1 MTIVTMRSRLSD
13 EDVRTLVKG
22 LTDEDRSA
30 AASKICLA
38 IDRAALSTDERA
50 FAEEV
55 LRIMAADASEM
66 VRRSLSVTLQNSTK
80 LPSDVAI
87 KLANDVEA
95 VALPVLMN
103 SPQLSDRD
111 LIEILRSCP
120 PSKQVAVASRGTVSQ
135 EITRVIAE
143 VGVAAAVE
151 QALSNWGAV
160 FDEAGLNTA
169 LGRFPDH
176 GGVKSA
182 MVRRA
187 ALPLSIT
194 EKLVSLVSG
203 ELFDHL
209 VNNHALPPQMAIDLA
224 VGARERATVDLIEQ
238 AARQAD
244 LPRFVQQIN
253 LHGRLSPS
261 LLMRGMC
268 IGQMSFVEHA
278 LAELSGLAHHRVWV
292 MVHDSGPLGLETL
305 FERAGLPRRLLGP
318 FRAAVDVYHEMS
330 RDGADRDAATF
341 RTRMVER
348 VLTLFQHVPKDDLDY
363 LLEKLNAVGVRSERS
378 SLSM

>member
-1 MTIVTMRSRLSD
+1 
-13 EDVRTLVKG
+13 
-22 LTDEDRSA
+22 
-30 AASKICLA
+30 
-38 IDRAALSTDERA
+38 
-50 FAEEV
+50 
-55 LRIMAADASEM
+55 
-66 VRRSLSVTLQNSTK
+66 
-80 LPSDVAI
+80 
-87 KLANDVEA
+87 
-95 VALPVLMN
+95 
-103 SPQLSDRD
+103 
-111 LIEILRSCP
+111 
-120 PSKQVAVASRGTVSQ
+120 
-135 EITRVIAE
+135 
-143 VGVAAAVE
+143 
-151 QALSNWGAV
+151 
-160 FDEAGLNTA
+160 
-169 LGRFPDH
+169 
-176 GGVKSA
+176 
-182 MVRRA
+182 
-187 ALPLSIT
+187 
-194 EKLVSLVSG
+194 
-203 ELFDHL
+203 
-209 VNNHALPPQMAIDLA
+209 MAIDLA